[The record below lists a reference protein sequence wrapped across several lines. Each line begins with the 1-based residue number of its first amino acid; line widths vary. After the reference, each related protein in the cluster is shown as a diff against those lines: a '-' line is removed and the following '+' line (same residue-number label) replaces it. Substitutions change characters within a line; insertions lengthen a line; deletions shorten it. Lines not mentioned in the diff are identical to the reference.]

1 MGLAMDYQCNIINCE
16 YNEQG
21 ECFYCGDYWSLN
33 DKNCISFEEKI
44 DKKERKEL
52 NWKKKC

>member
-1 MGLAMDYQCNIINCE
+1 MDYKCNIINCE

-44 DKKERKEL
+44 DKEERKEL
-52 NWKKKC
+52 NWQKKC